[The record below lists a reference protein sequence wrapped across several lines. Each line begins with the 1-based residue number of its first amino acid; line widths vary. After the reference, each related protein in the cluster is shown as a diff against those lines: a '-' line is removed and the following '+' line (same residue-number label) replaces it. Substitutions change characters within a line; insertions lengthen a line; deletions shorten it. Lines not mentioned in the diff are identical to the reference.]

1 MMNSKPIQILY
12 LEDAREDI
20 DLMKRILSKSGLLF
34 DLKVVDSKNEFIA
47 ELDRGQT
54 DLILSDHTLFQ
65 FNSLEALK
73 IFKSY
78 MYPIPF
84 ILITG
89 TVSEEYAVE
98 VLKEGAD
105 DYILKDRLARLPM
118 AIDQALEKKRLE
130 RAKKETEA
138 RLDKA
143 RERAEFLLK
152 NVDGILWE
160 SDSDLLNFNF
170 LSPQVENILGY
181 TPEEWTIDPNF
192 WEDHLHPEDK
202 TITKEIYRSN
212 LRNLN
217 DFTVNYRFKHH
228 SGKFVWI
235 QDRIKI
241 HTRNGALERITGIM
255 IDISVEKELNESLI
269 ELNLKLEK
277 SIREME
283 ISNQELE
290 QFAYVVSHDL
300 QEPLRMVSNFMT
312 QLELKYGHVLDEKA
326 KQYIHFATD
335 GAKRMRQIILD
346 LLDYSR
352 VGRHLDSLSE
362 FEVQEIVVQAISL
375 NRKIIEESGAKIRY
389 SNLPKILSYKIPFSQ
404 IILNLLGN
412 ALKYQKEN
420 IPPDIEIKF
429 AQEGGFWVFSI
440 KDNGIGIPE
449 EMFERIFVIFQ
460 RLHTQNHFRG
470 TGIGLSI
477 VKKIVESLGGKVWL
491 SSKLGEGSTFY
502 FKLPILQP

>member
-1 MMNSKPIQILY
+1 MNNKPIKILY
-12 LEDAREDI
+12 LEDSQEDI
-20 DLMKRILSKSGLLF
+20 DLMKRTLAKSEINYE
-34 DLKVVDSKNEFIA
+34 LKISDSKASFIA
-47 ELDRGQT
+47 ALDMGKP
-54 DLILSDHTLFQ
+54 DLILADHTLFQ

-78 MYPIPF
+78 EYSIPF
-84 ILITG
+84 ILVTG
-89 TVSEEYAVE
+89 TVSEEYAVK

-130 RAKKETEA
+130 SAKKETEA

-143 RERAEFLLK
+143 RETAEFLLK

-160 SDSDLLNFNF
+160 SDSDSLNYNY
-170 LSPQVENILGY
+170 LSPQVINILGY
-181 TPEEWTIDPNF
+181 APEEWQSIPHF
-192 WEDHLHPEDK
+192 WEEHLHPEDK
-202 TITKEIYRSN
+202 DITLDAFKSN
-212 LRNLN
+212 LQKIS
-217 DFTVNYRFKHH
+217 DFTLNYRFRHK

-241 HTRNGALERITGIM
+241 HATKGGPNRITGIM

-269 ELNLKLEK
+269 ELNLRLEK

-312 QLELKYGHVLDEKA
+312 QLENKYGDVLDEKA
-326 KQYIHFATD
+326 RQYIHFATD

-352 VGRHLDSLSE
+352 VGRHLDSLTE
-362 FEVQEIVVQAISL
+362 IDVQEIVGQAVSL
-375 NRKIIEESGAKIRY
+375 NRKLIEDSDAKIVY
-389 SNLPKILSYKIPFSQ
+389 SDLPIILSYKIPFTQ

-420 IPPDIEIKF
+420 IPPLIEIKSVR
-429 AQEGGFWVFSI
+429 EEGFWVFSVS
-440 KDNGIGIPE
+440 DNGIGIQE
-449 EMFERIFVIFQ
+449 DMFEQIFVIFQ
-460 RLHTQNHFRG
+460 RLHNQSHYRG

-477 VKKIVESLGGKVWL
+477 VKKIVEGLGGKVWL
-491 SSKLGEGSTFY
+491 SSKVGEGSTFY
-502 FKLPILQP
+502 FKLPILHA